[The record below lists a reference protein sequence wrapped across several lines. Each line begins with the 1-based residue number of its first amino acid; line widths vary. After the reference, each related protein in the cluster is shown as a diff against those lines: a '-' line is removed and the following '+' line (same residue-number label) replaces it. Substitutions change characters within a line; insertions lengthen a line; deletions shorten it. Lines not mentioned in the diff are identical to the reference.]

1 MEPELSIIVP
11 THNRS
16 KSLDRCLKSLERT
29 FHHEIERLEVLV
41 VLNNCSDNSPQVARQ
56 YGFVRTIESTS
67 TSFSLARNQGAEA
80 ACADLLAFIDDDTT
94 TERSFLDHVVKIFK
108 NPEVGM
114 IAGRIE
120 PQFEVLPPPW
130 VTRLQDRRNGL
141 SLFSPNPPIA
151 SESHSSEDFEVGGA
165 CGPLL
170 LVRKSVLV
178 EAGGFP
184 ADTLGVESDDGEI
197 GFTKLYV
204 GPGDFGLS
212 KECQRLG
219 YRIIYSPQV
228 ALWHHIPEIRL
239 RPEFWGARFFGE
251 GMFKAQWI
259 IHQKAERKESRKAR
273 ELFSYR
279 FLRGYGYRRPGEP
292 SHIDTDLAELLG
304 QLATTAILK
313 RQSDLARKIW
323 AFAETGLIKSD
334 LPVMLGNPAFRA
346 FLTIANHDWGSFSY
360 SRWLRFLQRTFIRA
374 LVTDWRSFRILRLL
388 ASISVFRV
396 LSRFPFFRWNF
407 RSSASH

>member
-1 MEPELSIIVP
+1 MGPELSIIVP

-16 KSLDRCLKSLERT
+16 KSLDRCLKSLEIT
-29 FHHEIERLEVLV
+29 FHDEIERLEVLV
-41 VLNNCSDNSPQVARQ
+41 VLNNCSDNSAQVARK

-80 ACADLLAFIDDDTT
+80 AFADLLAFIDDDTT
-94 TERSFLDHVVKIFK
+94 TERSFLDQVVKVFE

-120 PQFEVLPPPW
+120 PQFEVPPPLW
-130 VTRLQDRRNGL
+130 VIRLQDRRNGL
-141 SLFSPNPPIA
+141 SLFSPNPPIEF
-151 SESHSSEDFEVGGA
+151 ESHPSEAFEVGGA

-170 LVRKSVLV
+170 IVRKRVLV

-212 KECQRLG
+212 KECIELG
-219 YRIIYSPQV
+219 YRVMYSPEV
-228 ALWHHIPEIRL
+228 MLWHHIPEIRL

-259 IHQKAERKESRKAR
+259 IHEREKRKESRTAR
-273 ELFSYR
+273 ELFRYR
-279 FLRGYGYRRPGEP
+279 LLRGYGYRRPGEP

-304 QLATTAILK
+304 QLATTVILK

-323 AFAETGLIKSD
+323 AFAETGLVKSD
-334 LPVMLGNPAFRA
+334 LPLMMSNPAFRA
-346 FLTIANHDWGSFSY
+346 FLEIANHDWSSFSHP
-360 SRWLRFLQRTFIRA
+360 RWLSYVQRTFIRA
-374 LVTDWRSFRILRLL
+374 LVTDWRGYKLVGLL
-388 ASISVFRV
+388 TSISVFRV
-396 LSRFPFFRWNF
+396 LTRIPLFRWNL
-407 RSSASH
+407 RSTASH